1 MPVSKHALIRYKTID
16 KCLQNRFRKWTLE
29 DLVEACAEALYEYE
43 GVGGVS
49 KRTIQLDLQNMRS
62 DKLGYN
68 APIIVADKRYY
79 TYEEKDYSITNIPL
93 SDGDLGTMKE
103 VLSVL
108 KQFKGFGYFR
118 EMQEMVSKLEGKILS
133 SNNEQREIIELETNH
148 RLPGLEWIDPLV
160 KAIQKKT
167 VLDIHY
173 QSFKAKVPS
182 VMQMNPYKVKEFRNR
197 WFLLCSI
204 HGEEREMILALDRMK
219 YVYEN
224 YRLPFQDP
232 FFDVDSYFR
241 PCIGVTRSLR
251 DKPEQIIFRVSNRH
265 APYVISKPIH
275 ESQETIKQDERGAT
289 LSLFV
294 IHNFELEKEL
304 LSYGD
309 GITVLSP
316 KRLRKT
322 IEKRLR
328 IGLEHYEKIT
338 QSSNKNQDKRDN
350 ESANIVSS

>member
-16 KCLQNRFRKWTLE
+16 KCLQNKFRKWSLE
-29 DLVEACAEALYEYE
+29 DLVEACSEALYEYE

-49 KRTIQLDLQNMRS
+49 KRTVQLDLQNMRS

-68 APIIVADKRYY
+68 APIIVVDKRFY

-93 SDGDLGTMKE
+93 SEGDLGTMKE
-103 VLSVL
+103 VLNVL
-108 KQFKGFGYFR
+108 KQFKGFGYFQ

-133 SNNEQREIIELETNH
+133 SNSERREIIELDTNH
-148 RLPGLEWIDPLV
+148 RLPGLELIDPLV
-160 KAIQKKT
+160 KAIQKRV

-173 QSFKAKVPS
+173 QSFKAKTSS
-182 VMQMNPYKVKEFRNR
+182 VMQVNPYKLKEFRNR
-197 WFLLCSI
+197 WFLLCTVYN
-204 HGEEREMILALDRMK
+204 EEREFILALDRMK

-224 YRLPFQDP
+224 SRLVFEPC
-232 FFDVDSYFR
+232 FFDADNYFK
-241 PCIGVTRSLR
+241 PCIGVTRRLN
-251 DKPEQIIFRVSNRH
+251 DKPEHIVFRVNSRH

-275 ESQETIKQDERGAT
+275 ESQEVLEQDERGAI
-289 LSLFV
+289 LSVQV

-304 LSYGD
+304 LSFGD

-316 KRLRKT
+316 RRLRKS

-328 IGLEHYEKIT
+328 LGLEHYEKIAKK
-338 QSSNKNQDKRDN
+338 QPKKN
-350 ESANIVSS
+350 EVIP

>member
-29 DLVEACAEALYEYE
+29 DLVEACADALYEYE
-43 GVGGVS
+43 GVGGIS
-49 KRTIQLDLQNMRS
+49 RRTVQLDIQNMRS
-62 DKLGYN
+62 EKLGYN
-68 APIIVADKRYY
+68 APIVVIDRKYY

-93 SDGDLGTMKE
+93 SEGDLDTMKE
-103 VLSVL
+103 VLHVL

-118 EMQEMVSKLEGKILS
+118 EMQDVVAKLEGKILS
-133 SNNEQREIIELETNH
+133 SNGEQREIIELETNH

-160 KAIQKKT
+160 KAVQKKV

-173 QSFKAKVPS
+173 QSFKAKTPS
-182 VMQMNPYKVKEFRNR
+182 VMRVNPYKLKEFRNR
-197 WFLLCSI
+197 WFLLCTL
-204 HGEEREMILALDRMK
+204 HDEKREYILALDRMK

-224 YRLPFQDP
+224 YRLPFQEC
-232 FFDVDSYFR
+232 FFETENYFK
-241 PCIGVTRSLR
+241 PCIGVTRSLQ
-251 DKPEQIIFRVSNRH
+251 DKPEPVIFRVSNRH
-265 APYVISKPIH
+265 APYVISKPLH
-275 ESQETIKQDERGAT
+275 ESQQIVEQDERGAT
-289 LSLFV
+289 MSLHV

-316 KRLRKT
+316 RRLRKN

-328 IGLEHYEKIT
+328 IGLEHYESMT
-338 QSSNKNQDKRDN
+338 KRNVKKQEIKPDS
-350 ESANIVSS
+350 E

>member
-1 MPVSKHALIRYKTID
+1 MGKRYFSPMPVSKHALIRYKTID
-16 KCLQNRFRKWTLE
+16 KCLQNRFRKWSLE

-49 KRTIQLDLQNMRS
+49 KRTVQLDLQNMRS

-68 APIIVADKRYY
+68 APIVVVDKRFY

-93 SDGDLGTMKE
+93 SEGDLGTMKE
-103 VLSVL
+103 VLNVL

-133 SNNEQREIIELETNH
+133 SNGEQREIIELETNH

-160 KAIQKKT
+160 KAVQKKA

-173 QSFKAKVPS
+173 QSFKAKIPS
-182 VMQMNPYKVKEFRNR
+182 VMQVNPYKLKEFRNR
-197 WFLLCSI
+197 WFLLCAI
-204 HGEEREMILALDRMK
+204 HGEEKEMILALDRMK

-224 YRLPFQDP
+224 PRLPYQDA
-232 FFDVDSYFR
+232 FFDVTDYFK
-241 PCIGVTRSLR
+241 PCVGVTRLLK
-251 DKPEQIIFRVSNRH
+251 DKPEPVVFRVSNRH
-265 APYVISKPIH
+265 APYIISKPIH
-275 ESQETIKQDERGAT
+275 DSQETLEEDERGAT
-289 LSLFV
+289 ISLHV

-316 KRLRKT
+316 RRLRKT

-328 IGLEHYEKIT
+328 IGAEHYEKIT
-338 QSSNKNQDKRDN
+338 QKNSNGQNK
-350 ESANIVSS
+350 